1 MKTMYIEDGPISAS
15 KLSEKSGSGTSW
27 IVGGSSFGNLAVDN
41 KVHESIDKIPSTP
54 SSIEC
59 IDIAHKMI
67 NTLKGARLPA
77 SESDTIGK
85 IVVITNGTIVG
96 GSSGRPPSIKMCV
109 NALGLKGN
117 VDGWDLLAESTIDT
131 TKDWSNYITTGFC
144 FEEEDVD
151 DNDDINSNQRKVIA
165 TTKIMAS
172 ELTDHFEYNMSDNIV
187 CAPVLYG
194 GRVKGSSNSFIAVL
208 SMRVWT

>member
-1 MKTMYIEDGPISAS
+1 
-15 KLSEKSGSGTSW
+15 
-27 IVGGSSFGNLAVDN
+27 
-41 KVHESIDKIPSTP
+41 
-54 SSIEC
+54 
-59 IDIAHKMI
+59 
-67 NTLKGARLPA
+67 
-77 SESDTIGK
+77 
-85 IVVITNGTIVG
+85 
-96 GSSGRPPSIKMCV
+96 MCV

-131 TKDWSNYITTGFC
+131 TKNWSNYITTGFC

-172 ELTDHFEYNMSDNIV
+172 ELTDHFEYNMSENIV